1 MLVLSRRVGDSIM
14 VGHDIKVTVLS
25 AGRDHV
31 RIGIEAPRQVE
42 VHREEIYLEIQ
53 AANREAAATSEGA
66 LAGLAGLAG
75 ALGQRQRAVGETTG
89 DPATTGAPQPAAG
102 PTGDPQPTSGADGAG
117 RQGNA
122 TG

>member
-42 VHREEIYLEIQ
+42 VHREEVYLEIQ
-53 AANREAAATSEGA
+53 AANRQAAVTSEES

-75 ALGQRQRAVGETTG
+75 SLGQRERAAAA
-89 DPATTGAPQPAAG
+89 DPQPASGPAAG
-102 PTGDPQPTSGADGAG
+102 T
-117 RQGNA
+117 QGNA

>member
-42 VHREEIYLEIQ
+42 VHREEVYLEIQ
-53 AANREAAATSEGA
+53 AANQQAAVISEGA

-75 ALGQRQRAVGETTG
+75 SLGQRPRADVGPSA
-89 DPATTGAPQPAAG
+89 DPQPG
-102 PTGDPQPTSGADGAG
+102 PGPSADPQPTSGDDAAG